1 MSQVSVRH
9 QCYFVQWK
17 INYIQSLCQ
26 FLAHIVYPSSVNYVF
41 LSNDDKAV
49 LTKKI
54 KKCLIQGWIKVILNF
69 VF

>member
-54 KKCLIQGWIKVILNF
+54 KKMLDSGLD
-69 VF
+69 